1 MSANIPEVFWNLQK
15 QVESP
20 LSQGYSSPDGGGD
33 GCDGDGCDGDGC
45 DGDGCDGDGCDG
57 DGCDGDGC
65 DGDGCD
71 GEGEEGCGLGLLQVT
86 DDGQLQ
92 IPSLLL

>member
-45 DGDGCDGDGCDG
+45 DGDGCDG
-57 DGCDGDGC
+57 
-65 DGDGCD
+65 
-71 GEGEEGCGLGLLQVT
+71 EGEEGCGLGLLQVT